1 MILDAEQWQ
10 RLHRNVKQALPWLME
25 KGLFYGSI
33 GVLQKIASSSLHELY
48 QIRSENDW
56 KKFTEGFPAPLPLR
70 LVLNFANG
78 MRTVSWPFPS
88 GSTQQQEVREKF
100 AEGLRTRDG
109 RQVKWTIRHDVW
121 WTENWLLDY
130 DSEHFGGIVN
140 VFTGTMSSFE
150 QSGIMCADDR
160 YIPCSVDF

>member
-1 MILDAEQWQ
+1 MILDAKQWQ
-10 RLHRNVKQALPWLME
+10 RLHSNVKQALPWLMK

-56 KKFTEGFPAPLPLR
+56 KKFTEGFPDPLPLR

-78 MRTVSWPFPS
+78 MRTVTWPFPK
-88 GSTQQQEVREKF
+88 GSTQLKEAREKF
-100 AEGLRTRDG
+100 AEGLRTHDS
-109 RQVKWTIRHDVW
+109 RQLKWTISYDRLW
-121 WTENWLLDY
+121 STSWLLDY

-140 VFTGTMSSFE
+140 VFIKTTSSFNY
-150 QSGIMCADDR
+150 SGIMCADDR